1 MRKTITA
8 ILALAPA
15 AMLVPAADACTRI
28 VYKGAGTSHLVGRT
42 MDWAEETGTDL
53 WAFPA
58 GMKRDGGVGKDSIG
72 WTSKHGSVIATVY
85 NVGTADGMN
94 DAGLAG
100 NVLYLAQSDFGDY
113 KASGKPLLS
122 VGAWLQY
129 VLDNYA
135 TVAEAVEAL
144 SKEPFAIVAPVLP
157 NGSAAAVHLAIT
169 DKSGDTAI
177 FEYDGGK
184 LEVYHGRQYNVMTNE
199 PTFDQQLAINAY
211 WKAVGGYNFLPGTN
225 RAADRFARMSWMVD
239 AVPPGL
245 AGDAA
250 VAEVM
255 SLIRAI
261 SAPLGLSDPQKPN
274 IAATRWRSVADLD
287 AGRYFYDSVHAPSVF
302 WVDIGK
308 LDLKEGAPSTRLDL
322 SGNRILSGE
331 VSKEFKP
338 AEPFKF
344 MAPQG

>member
-1 MRKTITA
+1 
-8 ILALAPA
+8 
-15 AMLVPAADACTRI
+15 
-28 VYKGAGTSHLVGRT
+28 
-42 MDWAEETGTDL
+42 
-53 WAFPA
+53 
-58 GMKRDGGVGKDSIG
+58 
-72 WTSKHGSVIATVY
+72 VIATVY
-85 NVGTADGMN
+85 NVGTADGVN

-100 NVLYLAQSDFGDY
+100 NVLYLAQSDYGDA

-122 VGAWLQY
+122 IGAWLQY
-129 VLDNYA
+129 ALDNYA
-135 TVAEAVEAL
+135 TVVEAVDAL

-157 NGSAAAVHLAIT
+157 NGAAAMVHLAIT

-177 FEYDGGK
+177 FEYIGGK
-184 LEVYHGRQYNVMTNE
+184 LKVYHGRQYNVMTND
-199 PTFDQQLAINAY
+199 PSFDQQLAINTY
-211 WKAVGGYNFLPGTN
+211 WKTVGGFNFLPGTN

-245 AGDAA
+245 GGDAA

-274 IAATRWRSVADLD
+274 IAATRWRTVTDLD
-287 AGRYFYDSVHAPSVF
+287 AGRYFFDSVHIPSVF

-308 LDLKEGAPSTRLDL
+308 LDLKAGASSLRLDL
-322 SGNRILSGE
+322 SGKRILSGE

-338 AEPFKF
+338 AAPFKF
-344 MAPQG
+344 MAPHG

>member
-1 MRKTITA
+1 MRSRR
-8 ILALAPA
+8 
-15 AMLVPAADACTRI
+15 V
-28 VYKGAGTSHLVGRT
+28 
-42 MDWAEETGTDL
+42 
-53 WAFPA
+53 F
-58 GMKRDGGVGKDSIG
+58 
-72 WTSKHGSVIATVY
+72 
-85 NVGTADGMN
+85 
-94 DAGLAG
+94 
-100 NVLYLAQSDFGDY
+100 
-113 KASGKPLLS
+113 
-122 VGAWLQY
+122 
-129 VLDNYA
+129 
-135 TVAEAVEAL
+135 
-144 SKEPFAIVAPVLP
+144 
-157 NGSAAAVHLAIT
+157 
-169 DKSGDTAI
+169 
-177 FEYDGGK
+177 
-184 LEVYHGRQYNVMTNE
+184 
-199 PTFDQQLAINAY
+199 
-211 WKAVGGYNFLPGTN
+211 
-225 RAADRFARMSWMVD
+225 
-239 AVPPGL
+239 

>member
-1 MRKTITA
+1 M
-8 ILALAPA
+8 
-15 AMLVPAADACTRI
+15 
-28 VYKGAGTSHLVGRT
+28 
-42 MDWAEETGTDL
+42 
-53 WAFPA
+53 
-58 GMKRDGGVGKDSIG
+58 
-72 WTSKHGSVIATVY
+72 IATVY

-135 TVAEAVEAL
+135 TAAEAVEAL
-144 SKEPFAIVAPVLP
+144 SKEPFAIVAPALP
-157 NGSAAAVHLAIT
+157 NGSAATVHLAVT

-177 FEYDGGK
+177 FEYEDGK
-184 LEVYHGRQYNVMTNE
+184 LKVYHGRQYNVMTNE

-245 AGDAA
+245 RAMPQWRKSCRSSGPSPRRSACQIRRSPTSPLPAGAA
-250 VAEVM
+250 WPT
-255 SLIRAI
+255 STPGAI
-261 SAPLGLSDPQKPN
+261 SSTASTPL
-274 IAATRWRSVADLD
+274 RC
-287 AGRYFYDSVHAPSVF
+287 
-302 WVDIGK
+302 
-308 LDLKEGAPSTRLDL
+308 
-322 SGNRILSGE
+322 SGSIRQ
-331 VSKEFKP
+331 
-338 AEPFKF
+338 AR
-344 MAPQG
+344 PQGGGAVDEAGPVGQSHPVGRGIEGVQAR